1 MQTGWRETME
11 ATNAWFDTEL
21 YLPINFLTIALQNIN
36 KEGSWQQ
43 FWEGRCYF
51 DLQTTDKV
59 NTGENIRVTT
69 SRHGNFLK
77 IHIDQSVFHFKKR
90 IYQCVLSNLELET
103 CINDNLQEKRG
114 CGKPK
119 LDVPASETL
128 GDDKTVVNNYE
139 VMSEAVCKF
148 DKESII
154 GDNESDHIDHTV
166 QIKQKRAFAKSK
178 RGKHRKRGIL
188 PKSHSNAY
196 NKKVKL
202 EEDSKKD
209 LLVTVSSTENGDC
222 LSDGSA
228 SHQYSLR
235 GRRINSRIIDAE
247 RGVFDKDEQASDTGL
262 CNKINTNKNINFS
275 REVSESEKTK
285 MCSMENILKRD
296 GPNNADDN
304 EIKMSKT
311 QGAKDKTCKF
321 CSYASSEYFRV
332 YDHVKRKH
340 SQENGVTDFLTE
352 LENLKIIKCGTCNIE
367 LSSEKQLHFHERK
380 EHAKATCQICFQN
393 FKNAVTLKTH
403 IQNIHEA
410 KYRVAAICE
419 DCSAT
424 FKSLFALKQHRESVH
439 KRSRS
444 FSCHV
449 CGKKFPNQAQLR
461 RHHRIHGL
469 AEEKR
474 VKCEFCK
481 KSFLYKHNLLR
492 HVELV
497 HSSQSKE
504 EKYHCSYCGKG
515 YTQKLNMISHVQHI
529 HFNIFPYS
537 CKECKATFT
546 KSHFL
551 LDHMMSVH
559 KQTGVKIPEST
570 RNQRYGKDDEDKF
583 TCAFCSKCFVHKVRL
598 IEHVHLDHS
607 KAFPF
612 LCHLCNQGFLNKSFL
627 CMHSLKAHKVIMSD
641 DSDFPE
647 SSFGTGEILQ
657 IISSKTGQPFTVV
670 SSPDPNAHPKNM
682 VSYLILLG
690 SLNYWFAV
698 MINVSDSIPAHNWY
712 EKCCNTCIF

>member
-1 MQTGWRETME
+1 ME
-11 ATNAWFDTEL
+11 ATNALFETEL

-36 KEGSWQQ
+36 NEGSRPQV
-43 FWEGRCYF
+43 WEGQCYF
-51 DLQTTDKV
+51 GLQTTEKG
-59 NTGENIRVTT
+59 NTGDNIRVTT
-69 SRHGNFLK
+69 SRHENFLK
-77 IHIDQSVFHFKKR
+77 IHIDQRVFHFKKR
-90 IYQCVLSNLELET
+90 LYQCVLSNLELES
-103 CINDNLQEKRG
+103 CINDNLQEKQI

-119 LDVPASETL
+119 LDVPVSATQ
-128 GDDKTVVNNYE
+128 GDDKTVVNDYKA
-139 VMSEAVCKF
+139 MSEPSRKF
-148 DKESII
+148 DKEPII
-154 GDNESDHIDHTV
+154 GDNELGHINQTV
-166 QIKQKRAFAKSK
+166 QIKQKQAFEKRK

-188 PKSHSNAY
+188 PKSHSNVY
-196 NKKVKL
+196 SKKVKL

-209 LLVTVSSTENGDC
+209 LSVTVSSKENGEC
-222 LSDGSA
+222 ISDASA
-228 SHQYSLR
+228 IHQYSLR

-247 RGVFDKDEQASDTGL
+247 RGVCDKDEQVSDTCL
-262 CNKINTNKNINFS
+262 CYKINTNKNEDFR

-285 MCSMENILKRD
+285 MCSMESILKRD
-296 GPNNADDN
+296 KPNKADGN

-311 QGAKDKTCKF
+311 QAAKDKSCKF
-321 CSYASSEYFRV
+321 CSYVSSEYFRV
-332 YDHVKRKH
+332 YEHVKRKH
-340 SQENGVTDFLTE
+340 SQENGATDFLTE

-367 LSSEKQLHFHERK
+367 FSSEKQLHFHERK
-380 EHAKATCQICFQN
+380 EHARATCQICFQN
-393 FKNAVTLKTH
+393 LKNAVTLKTH

-410 KYRVAAICE
+410 GDRIAAICE

-424 FKSLFALKQHRESVH
+424 FKTLFALKQHRESVH

-481 KSFLYKHNLLR
+481 KSFLYKHNLQR

-504 EKYHCSYCGKG
+504 EKFHCSYCGKG

-583 TCAFCSKCFVHKVRL
+583 TCAFCSKRFVHKVRL
-598 IEHVHLDHS
+598 IEHVHFDHS

-612 LCHLCNQGFLNKSFL
+612 LCHLCKQGFLNKSFL
-627 CMHSLKAHKVIMSD
+627 LLHCLKAHKIIMSD
-641 DSDFPE
+641 ESDFPE

-670 SSPDPNAHPKNM
+670 SSPDSSAHPEDM

-690 SLNYWFAV
+690 SLNYWFALI
-698 MINVSDSIPAHNWY
+698 INVSESIPTLKRY
-712 EKCCNTCIF
+712 